1 MLQVATFGKE
11 KAKSAV
17 QTAARGY
24 RSKEYPNG
32 LDSDTSLYIAS
43 LLKEERGFLY
53 SIEETVYGN
62 EEKGR
67 TPNTTFIKEVNK
79 YD

>member
-43 LLKEERGFLY
+43 LIKEERGL
-53 SIEETVYGN
+53 
-62 EEKGR
+62 
-67 TPNTTFIKEVNK
+67 
-79 YD
+79 